1 MNSKERAIVRDFH
14 NLYYNGVDGEGHIY
28 GRTYWMGVQCLKCPL
43 DLWIYQEIFA
53 ELRPDLIVET
63 GTRYGG
69 SAFFMAHMLDLLGK
83 GEIITIDIEELP
95 RPDHPR
101 IKYVTGSSADPE
113 LIQTALAERPDDEV
127 RVVILDSDHTKSHV
141 WQEMNLL
148 APYVSV
154 GGYLIVEDT
163 NILTDGPLQA
173 VEAFLQTNT
182 DFVVDAAREK
192 FLLTFNPRGYLRRIR

>member
-14 NLYYNGVDGEGHIY
+14 NLYYNGLDGEGHIY

-43 DLWIYQEIFA
+43 DLWVYQEIFA

-69 SAFFMAHMLDLLGK
+69 SAFFMAHMLDLIGK

-101 IKYVTGSSADPE
+101 VRYVTGSSADPE
-113 LIQTALAERPDDEV
+113 LIRATLADRPDDEV

-141 WQEMNLL
+141 LQEMNLL
-148 APYVSV
+148 APYVTV
-154 GGYLIVEDT
+154 GSYLIVEDT
-163 NILTDGPLQA
+163 NILTDGPMQA

-182 DFVVDAAREK
+182 DFVVDGSREK
-192 FLLTFNPRGYLRRIR
+192 FLLTFNPRGYLKRAR